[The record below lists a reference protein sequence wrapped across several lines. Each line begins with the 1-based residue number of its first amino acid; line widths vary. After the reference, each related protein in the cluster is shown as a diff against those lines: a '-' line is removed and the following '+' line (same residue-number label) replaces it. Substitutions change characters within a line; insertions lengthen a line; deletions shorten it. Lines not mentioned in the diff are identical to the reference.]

1 MAQRLRGT
9 DKSGMDTYRRIFAYV
24 YPYRG
29 RLAVSTLCGALVS
42 AASALSAL
50 LVKPVLDG
58 IFVQR
63 DSTRLFLLPLAIVA
77 LYIVRGLFQYAY
89 SYLMSSTGQR
99 VLRDMRVRLFG
110 HLQSM
115 PLGYFHQHH
124 TGTLMSY
131 VINDIK
137 AMEHVVTYALS
148 DIVRQGLTAIGLLG
162 VAFYR
167 DWLLA
172 TLAVLVLPLA
182 SLLLFRLGQA
192 LRRLSRRAQEK
203 MAQIHVLLEEVFS
216 GIKIV
221 KGFGREAYEEARFR
235 RRNTEYY
242 RETMRAV
249 RISELSSPI
258 MEGLAAIGVA
268 LVVFYGGHQVIAG
281 TTTPGTFFSFMT
293 AVLMLYEPMRKL
305 GAINNTVQR
314 ALAAADRVFA
324 VLDTP
329 GEWLAEAGKPALP
342 LIKQGLAFS
351 DVSLRYRPDTPLVLR
366 GVTLQVRV
374 GEVVA
379 LVGPSGAGKTSL
391 VHLILRFYEPVS
403 GCITIDGTNIRHISL
418 DSLRAQIG
426 IVSQDVM
433 LFDDTVYRN
442 ILYGNLQ
449 ASEEQ
454 VLEAARAAY
463 ADDFVQRMPR
473 GYETV
478 IGERGVRL
486 SGGEKQRLAIARALL
501 RNPPILILD
510 EATSSLDSASEQM
523 VQGALENLMKHRT
536 TFVIAHRLSTV
547 RHADNIV
554 VLHAGAIA
562 EMGTHDELLARGG
575 LYRRLYELQFRRQEK
590 SLYGI

>member
-1 MAQRLRGT
+1 
-9 DKSGMDTYRRIFAYV
+9 
-24 YPYRG
+24 
-29 RLAVSTLCGALVS
+29 
-42 AASALSAL
+42 
-50 LVKPVLDG
+50 
-58 IFVQR
+58 
-63 DSTRLFLLPLAIVA
+63 
-77 LYIVRGLFQYAY
+77 
-89 SYLMSSTGQR
+89 
-99 VLRDMRVRLFG
+99 
-110 HLQSM
+110 
-115 PLGYFHQHH
+115 
-124 TGTLMSY
+124 
-131 VINDIK
+131 
-137 AMEHVVTYALS
+137 
-148 DIVRQGLTAIGLLG
+148 
-162 VAFYR
+162 
-167 DWLLA
+167 
-172 TLAVLVLPLA
+172 
-182 SLLLFRLGQA
+182 
-192 LRRLSRRAQEK
+192 
-203 MAQIHVLLEEVFS
+203 
-216 GIKIV
+216 
-221 KGFGREAYEEARFR
+221 
-235 RRNTEYY
+235 
-242 RETMRAV
+242 
-249 RISELSSPI
+249 
-258 MEGLAAIGVA
+258 
-268 LVVFYGGHQVIAG
+268 
-281 TTTPGTFFSFMT
+281 
-293 AVLMLYEPMRKL
+293 
-305 GAINNTVQR
+305 
-314 ALAAADRVFA
+314 
-324 VLDTP
+324 
-329 GEWLAEAGKPALP
+329 
-342 LIKQGLAFS
+342 
-351 DVSLRYRPDTPLVLR
+351 
-366 GVTLQVRV
+366 VTLQVRV